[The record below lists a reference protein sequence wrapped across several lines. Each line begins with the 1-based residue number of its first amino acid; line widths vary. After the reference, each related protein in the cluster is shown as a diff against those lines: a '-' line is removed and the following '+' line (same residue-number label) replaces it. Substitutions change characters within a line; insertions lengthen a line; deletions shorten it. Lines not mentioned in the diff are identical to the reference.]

1 MLTSTKRNE
10 EIRVNEEKEIARKSM
25 QLSLSKI
32 DEQEREE
39 ISKQIQNHL
48 FQSNVWRDAQTIG
61 VHLSMEIEWDTRE
74 IVKRAFEEGRNVVIP
89 KTIPDTK
96 ELIFYEIT
104 DLSQTVKGPFNLEE
118 PDTEQTKPVDKDAI
132 DLLIVPG
139 LAFTKNG
146 YRIGFGGGYYD
157 RFLTDFIHP
166 TVSLLHSN
174 QIIDTFPIESY
185 DIPVNY
191 LVTEEG

>member
-1 MLTSTKRNE
+1 
-10 EIRVNEEKEIARKSM
+10 M

-32 DEQEREE
+32 EEKEREE
-39 ISKQIQNHL
+39 ISKQIQSHL
-48 FQSNVWRDAQTIG
+48 FKTDLWRNAQTIG
-61 VHLSMEIEWDTRE
+61 VHLSLEEEWDTRE
-74 IVKRAFEEGRNVVIP
+74 IIKRAFEEGRSVVIP

-104 DLSQTVKGPFNLEE
+104 DLSQTVEGPFNLEE
-118 PDTEQTKPVDKDAI
+118 PDTEITQPVNKDSI

-157 RFLTDFIHP
+157 RYLADFIHP

-174 QIIDTFPIESY
+174 QIIDTFPIEPY

-191 LVTEEG
+191 LLTEEGLIDC